1 MRVCYLL
8 AIAVLLWTGLLVH
21 ASPSN
26 DISHASPHGCEIMA
40 KDLEGMN
47 SLPNTPEVNTARAA
61 KLYAY
66 ANRGSQKRI
75 SRLVS
80 PTFIRMQAS
89 PGQKLRPRRLPGIE

>member
-40 KDLEGMN
+40 KDLRE
-47 SLPNTPEVNTARAA
+47 
-61 KLYAY
+61 
-66 ANRGSQKRI
+66 
-75 SRLVS
+75 
-80 PTFIRMQAS
+80 
-89 PGQKLRPRRLPGIE
+89 